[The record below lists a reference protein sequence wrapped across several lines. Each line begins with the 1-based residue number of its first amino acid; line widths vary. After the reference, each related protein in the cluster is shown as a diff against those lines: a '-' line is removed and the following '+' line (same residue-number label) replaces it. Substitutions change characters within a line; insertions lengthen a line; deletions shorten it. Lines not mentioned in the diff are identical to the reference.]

1 VTNRAWRVVIVDD
14 EPLARQT
21 LRLLLTRE
29 PDFLLA
35 GESTHAKAAIEAI
48 GTIRPDVVF
57 LDVHMPEIDGFAVV
71 PHLDPVSPPLLVVV
85 TQWRVLRAGFAPALT
100 E

>member
-1 VTNRAWRVVIVDD
+1 MTNRAWRVVIVDD

-29 PDFLLA
+29 ADFLLA

-48 GTIRPDVVF
+48 RTVRPDVVF
-57 LDVHMPEIDGFAVV
+57 LDVHMPELDGFAVV
-71 PHLDPVSPPLLVVV
+71 PHLDPAATNLTP
-85 TQWRVLRAGFAPALT
+85 FAS
-100 E
+100 

>member
-1 VTNRAWRVVIVDD
+1 MTNRAWRVVIVDD

-48 GTIRPDVVF
+48 GTGAAPSHSEACAASSTRSTRRP
-57 LDVHMPEIDGFAVV
+57 A
-71 PHLDPVSPPLLVVV
+71 
-85 TQWRVLRAGFAPALT
+85 
-100 E
+100 